1 VPRGIVED
9 VLVQVDKFIYH
20 LDFIVLDTQ
29 PVEACNLIPVILG
42 RSFLATSNAL
52 INCRNG
58 LMKLSFENMTLKMDI
73 FNICKQPRDDN
84 DLQEVDFIEKLVHDQ
99 FQTTSSEIEID
110 ESDDLQMVYF
120 QEESKASN
128 WRPQIEELP
137 PRSNESVPSSIQPP
151 KPNLKP
157 LPFNL
162 KYLFLRENETF
173 PVIISSKLNAHQEG
187 KLLQTLKMQ
196 KIH

>member
-1 VPRGIVED
+1 
-9 VLVQVDKFIYH
+9 
-20 LDFIVLDTQ
+20 
-29 PVEACNLIPVILG
+29 
-42 RSFLATSNAL
+42 
-52 INCRNG
+52 
-58 LMKLSFENMTLKMDI
+58 MK
-73 FNICKQPRDDN
+73 
-84 DLQEVDFIEKLVHDQ
+84 
-99 FQTTSSEIEID
+99 IEID

-128 WRPQIEELP
+128 WRPQIEEFP